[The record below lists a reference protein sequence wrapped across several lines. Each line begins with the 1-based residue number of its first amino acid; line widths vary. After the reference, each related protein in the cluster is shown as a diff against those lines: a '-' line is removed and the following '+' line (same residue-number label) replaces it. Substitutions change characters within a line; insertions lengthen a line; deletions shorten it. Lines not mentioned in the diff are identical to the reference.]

1 MVQDPA
7 PAGTAPPQEEPPYEE
22 VAPAQYS
29 PETVAE
35 VAAEQ
40 GMSDGAEAALV
51 LLLLLY
57 LLSDDDEHSI
67 IVPTVVRASIRAIFR
82 PFIVAAIYNTAL
94 RKSPGRKHLLDEDV
108 QRQANTMVN
117 RVTRH
122 TIIALEGKKA
132 QKFRELRRAESGGP
146 SREQLQQRAEA
157 WAEEAAATI
166 VTSSLENVKETLAR
180 SLGLTHKK
188 WLTRLDNKV
197 RHSHSVLEGQTVP
210 IDGKFR
216 LPTGVEL
223 SRPGDPEA
231 PLSERINCRCRTL
244 YLLPGK
250 SE

>member
-7 PAGTAPPQEEPPYEE
+7 PAQTPPPQEEPPYEE
-22 VAPAQYS
+22 VAPAAYS

-40 GMSDGAEAALV
+40 GLSDGAEAALAA
-51 LLLLLY
+51 LLLLY
-57 LLSDDDEHSI
+57 LLAGDDDEYSV
-67 IVPTVVRASIRAIFR
+67 IVPTVVKTAVRAIFR
-82 PFIVAAIYNTAL
+82 PFIVTMIYNTSL

-117 RVTRH
+117 RVTRSA
-122 TIIALEGKKA
+122 IVALEGKKA
-132 QKFRELRRAESGGP
+132 EKLRELAKTSGRDSEEVRDRAAS
-146 SREQLQQRAEA
+146 
-157 WAEEAAATI
+157 WAEEASATI
-166 VTSSLENVKETLAR
+166 VTSSLENVKSTLAR

-197 RHSHSVLEGQTVP
+197 RHSHSILEGQTVP

-216 LPTGVEL
+216 LPSGVEL
-223 SRPGDPEA
+223 DRPGDPEA
-231 PLSERINCRCRTL
+231 PLQERINCRCRLL

-250 SE
+250 TE